1 MASALSISDTVMGKF
16 RSWFTFNMLLKFVL
30 VRNPISRCRIMSASA
45 PLISNLRKK
54 GLVLLEN
61 TKERVSV
68 NRGIRYIRSRIIK
81 IVQYFAALVK
91 IEDRIYA
98 SVDKHG
104 RFVVGIHGNSELTGN
119 INE

>member
-1 MASALSISDTVMGKF
+1 
-16 RSWFTFNMLLKFVL
+16 
-30 VRNPISRCRIMSASA
+30 MSASA

-61 TKERVSV
+61 NKERVSV

-91 IEDRIYA
+91 IEDRIWA
-98 SVDKHG
+98 SVYKHG
-104 RFVVGIHGNSELTGN
+104 WYVVGIHGNSELTGN
-119 INE
+119 INEFQNVGNVIWVIEKSLWQQIHCARLIII